1 MNAPQI
7 WIFIPFMLSFVLLL
21 TREKRIFSA
30 IIAGG
35 SCAFLSIFA
44 LTVKIGEIFPM
55 GPATMEIGST
65 LTFFGRSFNL
75 VDGDRYLIALLY
87 GMGAVWFFGSI
98 ISVTNSEF
106 VPGGLAIIAL
116 MIAAFSVEP
125 FLYSALIIE
134 MAVLISIP
142 ILIQPM
148 KPLDI
153 GLTRYLIFQTLAMPF
168 ILLAGWGFEQ
178 AAISSNSSQINIF
191 AVIFLGFGFS
201 LYLAVFP
208 FYTWVPLLAESGH
221 PYASGFI
228 FATLPTA
235 VQLILADFIN
245 TYTWLRNTTIINT
258 AAQSMGIV
266 MIVISGIWA
275 AFHKSLLRLFGYLI
289 LVDIG
294 FSLIAFS
301 FNSQV
306 GWHIYFSSIFPKLF
320 SIAICALSLSI
331 LSSSQGKLHLDYMKG
346 QFYSHPLSIIAFLT
360 GWFSL
365 SGIPLFPSF
374 PNRLALLMELS
385 ETSIPLVLWS
395 LAGVFGLLFASF
407 RMISV
412 FFSRNEDRN
421 IVIHET
427 PIQSIFL
434 IIGILVLII
443 IGLFPNF
450 YNNLF
455 LPMMSVYENLS

>member
-1 MNAPQI
+1 MSAPQI
-7 WIFIPFMLSFVLLL
+7 WIFIPLAVSFFLLL
-21 TREKRIFSA
+21 IRKKRVFSA
-30 IIAGG
+30 LIAG
-35 SCAFLSIFA
+35 SACAFLSIFA

-55 GPATMEIGST
+55 GPAMIEIGSI

-75 VDGDRYLIALLY
+75 VDGDRFLIALLY

-98 ISVTNSEF
+98 ISGSKNEF
-106 VPGGLAIIAL
+106 IPGGFAIIAL

-142 ILIQPM
+142 ILIQPT
-148 KPLDI
+148 KTLDI
-153 GLTRYLIFQTLAMPF
+153 GLSRYLIFQTLAMPF

-178 AAISSNSSQINIF
+178 AAISPNTTQVNTF
-191 AVIFLGFGFS
+191 AIISLGFGFS

-221 PYASGFI
+221 PYTSGFI

-235 VQLILADFIN
+235 VQLILADFFN
-245 TYTWLRNTTIINT
+245 TYSWLRNTTIIST
-258 AAQSMGIV
+258 AAQTMGIV
-266 MIVISGIWA
+266 MIVISGVWA
-275 AFHKSLLRLFGYLI
+275 AFHKSILRLFGYLI

-294 FSLIAFS
+294 FSIVAFS
-301 FNSQV
+301 LNSHS
-306 GWHIYFSSIFPKLF
+306 GWQIYFSSIFPKLF
-320 SIAICALSLSI
+320 SVAICALSISI
-331 LSSSQGKLHLDYMKG
+331 LKGNQVNLHLDDMKG
-346 QFYSHPLSIIAFLT
+346 QFYSHPLPIMAFLT

-385 ETSIPLVLWS
+385 KTSLPLVIWS
-395 LAGVFGLLFASF
+395 LVGVLGLLFASF

-412 FFSRNEDRN
+412 FFSSKGEQNLEN
-421 IVIHET
+421 QEN

-434 IIGILVLII
+434 IVGVIVLII

-455 LPMMSVYENLS
+455 SPMMSVYKNLF

>member
-7 WIFIPFMLSFVLLL
+7 WIFIPLMMSFLLL
-21 TREKRIFSA
+21 LIRKKRIFSA

-55 GPATMEIGST
+55 GPTTMEIGST

-75 VDGDRYLIALLY
+75 ADGDRYLIALLY
-87 GMGAVWFFGSI
+87 GMGAIWFFGSI
-98 ISVTNSEF
+98 ISLTNSEF
-106 VPGGLAIIAL
+106 VPGGLAIVAL
-116 MIAAFSVEP
+116 MIAAISVEP

-134 MAVLISIP
+134 LAVLLSIP
-142 ILIQPM
+142 ILIQPT
-148 KPLDI
+148 KSRDI
-153 GLTRYLIFQTLAMPF
+153 GLTRYLILQTLAMPF

-178 AAISSNSSQINIF
+178 AAISSNSSQINTF
-191 AVIFLGFGFS
+191 AIIFLGFGFS

-228 FATLPTA
+228 FATLPTT

-245 TYTWLRNTTIINT
+245 TYTWLRNTAIINS

-301 FNSQV
+301 LNSQV
-306 GWHIYFSSIFPKLF
+306 GWQIYFSSIFLKLF
-320 SIAICALSLSI
+320 SIAICALSISI
-331 LSSSQGKLHLDYMKG
+331 LKSSQVTLHLDYMGG

-360 GWFSL
+360 GWYSL
-365 SGIPLFPSF
+365 IGIPLFPSF
-374 PNRLALLMELS
+374 PNRIALLMKLS
-385 ETSIPLVLWS
+385 ETSLPLVLWS
-395 LAGVFGLLFASF
+395 LVGVFGLLFASF

-412 FFSRNEDRN
+412 FFSRNEERN

-434 IIGILVLII
+434 TIGILILVI

-455 LPMMSVYENLS
+455 LPMMSVYENLY